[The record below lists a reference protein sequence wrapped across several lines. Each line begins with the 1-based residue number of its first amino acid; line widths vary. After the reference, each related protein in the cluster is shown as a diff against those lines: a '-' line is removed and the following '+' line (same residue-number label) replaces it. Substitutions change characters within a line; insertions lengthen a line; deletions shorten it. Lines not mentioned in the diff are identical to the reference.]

1 MSNFYEMTIAGCKR
15 QLPLCEV
22 NEHLDIAGFI
32 MFGDVEITV
41 KAAEELLKKIDF
53 EFDYILTA
61 EAKGIPLAYELARQ
75 SGKEYI
81 VGRKGPK
88 LYMKNPVKLE
98 IVSITTDH
106 VQTLY
111 LDQTDLDKMK
121 GKNVLIADDVIST
134 GGSLKTLEEMVKL
147 AEGNLA
153 GKVTVLAEGEAAQ
166 RKDIVF
172 LEELPV
178 FPK

>member
-1 MSNFYEMTIAGCKR
+1 MSAFYEMTIAGCKR
-15 QLPLCEV
+15 QLPICEV

-32 MFGDVEITV
+32 MFGDVEVTV
-41 KAAEELLKKIDF
+41 KSAEALLKKIDF
-53 EFDYILTA
+53 DFDYILTA

-81 VGRKGPK
+81 VGRKGSK

-166 RKDIVF
+166 RKDIIF

>member
-1 MSNFYEMTIAGCKR
+1 
-15 QLPLCEV
+15 
-22 NEHLDIAGFI
+22 
-32 MFGDVEITV
+32 
-41 KAAEELLKKIDF
+41 
-53 EFDYILTA
+53 
-61 EAKGIPLAYELARQ
+61 
-75 SGKEYI
+75 
-81 VGRKGPK
+81 
-88 LYMKNPVKLE
+88 MKNPVKLE

-166 RKDIVF
+166 RKDIIF